1 MTQTTGFN
9 KLLAGLFVIGAFVG
23 LYFQLTY
30 HKFLNNDTLSYINL
44 AERYV
49 AGDWQHAINGFW
61 SPMYTWVLCI
71 CKLIG
76 LPVLQ
81 SCYVINFLASALGLY
96 VLCKLARRYLT
107 QPLFYIAFGLYA
119 LLLMLFYAMS
129 SLTPDLMAA
138 VFCLWFLLLVTDE
151 QFAFNKRSQ
160 WLAGLVAAFAY
171 FSKLYNF
178 VPIHLFMFTWLA
190 YTLLRYGG
198 TQSKQFIPIVRTYG
212 VFILLSCLWIVVL
225 SIHEGALVITT
236 AGKFNHNYMSPNYDG
251 AYPTNARLI
260 APPFEKAYSAQTNPA
275 HLLDEYNWSPFKDSR
290 SFMHQVNL
298 IKNSIID
305 LIRNIDTTGAK
316 WFILIASL
324 LILYINRKKTSINLN
339 NGIKKITWFFICYP
353 LLYLPLFI
361 LDRYVL
367 VFIILFHLLLFFI
380 AQAAWAFV
388 NKKIFIPVITV
399 LLVLSIIPFVRL
411 GERKLASSS
420 GEYLYYKNFYQQLPQ
435 FSFLK
440 NQSIASDSYA
450 MEEATQFCY
459 HFNCSYFSTWTDNEY
474 QSLKKFKIRFL
485 IAKKDRSSL
494 PFLHEKGKL
503 VFENKTLYIYEIQ

>member
-1 MTQTTGFN
+1 MTERTGFN
-9 KLLAGLFVIGAFVG
+9 KLLAGLFIIGALVG

-61 SPMYTWVLCI
+61 SPMYTWIICI

-81 SCYVINFLASALGLY
+81 SCYVINFLAAALGLY
-96 VLCKLARRYLT
+96 VLCELARRYLT
-107 QPLFYIAFGLYA
+107 RPLFYIAFCLYA

-138 VFCLWFLLLVTDE
+138 VFCLLFLQLATDK
-151 QFAFNKRSQ
+151 QFAFNKRIQ
-160 WLAGLVAAFAY
+160 WLAGIIAAFAY

-190 YTLLRYGG
+190 YRGKGVL
-198 TQSKQFIPIVRTYG
+198 RTYG
-212 VFILLSCLWIVVL
+212 VFILLSCTWIAAI
-225 SIHEGALVITT
+225 SIHEGQLVVTT
-236 AGKFNHNYMSPNYDG
+236 AGKFNHNFMSPGYGG
-251 AYPTNARLI
+251 AYPTDARII
-260 APPFEKAYSAQTNPA
+260 APPFDKAYSAQTDPA
-275 HLLDEYNWSPFKDSR
+275 HLLDDYDWSPFDDTQ
-290 SFMHQVNL
+290 SFLHQVNL
-298 IKNSIID
+298 IKRSIFD
-305 LIRNIDTTGAK
+305 LISVIDTTSAK

-324 LILYINRKKTSINLN
+324 LILYINRKKTSVDLN

-353 LLYLPLFI
+353 LLYLPLFV

-380 AQAAWAFV
+380 AQASWPFI
-388 NKKIFIPVITV
+388 NKKIFVPVIAV
-399 LLVLSIIPFVRL
+399 LLALSIIPFVRL

-420 GEYLYYKNFYQQLPQ
+420 GEYLYYKSFYQQLPQ
-435 FSFLK
+435 VSFLK
-440 NQSIASDSYA
+440 DQSIASDSYS
-450 MEEATQFCY
+450 MEECTQFCY
-459 HFNCSYFSTWTDNEY
+459 YLNCRYFSTWTDEQY
-474 QSLKKFKIRFL
+474 LSLKKYNIRFL
-485 IAKKDRSSL
+485 IAEQDRSSL
-494 PFLHEKGKL
+494 SFLHEKAKM
-503 VFENKTLYIYEIQ
+503 VFQNRTLYIYEIQ

>member
-1 MTQTTGFN
+1 MTERTGFN
-9 KLLAGLFVIGAFVG
+9 KLLTGLFVIGAFVG
-23 LYFQLTY
+23 LYFQLAY

-61 SPMYTWVLCI
+61 SPMYTWVICI
-71 CKLIG
+71 CKLTG

-81 SCYVINFLASALGLY
+81 SCYVINFLAAALGLY

-138 VFCLWFLLLVTDE
+138 VFCLWFLLLVTDDRY
-151 QFAFNKRSQ
+151 AFNKRIQ
-160 WLAGLVAAFAY
+160 WLAGVVAAFAY

-178 VPIHLFMFTWLA
+178 VPMHLFMFSWLA
-190 YTLLRYGG
+190 YRGRG
-198 TQSKQFIPIVRTYG
+198 VVRTYG
-212 VFILLSCLWIVVL
+212 VFILLSCTWIAIL
-225 SIHEGALVITT
+225 SIHEGKLVVTS
-236 AGKFNHNYMSPNYDG
+236 AGKFNHNYMSPDYGG

-260 APPFEKAYSAQTNPA
+260 APPFEKAYSAQTDPSN
-275 HLLDEYNWSPFKDSR
+275 LLDDYNWSPFNDSR
-290 SFMHQVNL
+290 SFLHQVNL
-298 IKNSIID
+298 IKRSILD
-305 LIRNIDTTGAK
+305 LVRNIDATGAK

-324 LILYINRKKTSINLN
+324 LILYINRKKTAIGFG
-339 NGIKKITWFFICYP
+339 NGIRRITWFFICYP

-380 AQAAWAFV
+380 AQAAWGFI
-388 NKKIFIPVITV
+388 NKKIFIPVISV
-399 LLVLSIIPFVRL
+399 LLVLSIIPFVKL
-411 GERKLASSS
+411 GQRKLASSS
-420 GEYLYYKNFYQQLPQ
+420 GEYLYYKTFYQQLPQ

-440 NQSIASDSYA
+440 DQSIASDGYS

-459 HFNCSYFSTWTDNEY
+459 HFNCRYFSTWTDEQY
-474 QSLKKFKIRFL
+474 QSLKKFNIRYL
-485 IAKKDRSSL
+485 IAKEDRSSL
-494 PFLHEKGKL
+494 SFLHQKVKL
-503 VFENKTLYIYEIQ
+503 VFKKRTLYIYEIQ